1 MLTSLLVASDLSSRS
16 KPAVMRGVQLA
27 DSTQAR
33 LAILHVVEDD
43 QPEDRMREEM
53 RSAAAFLEEQA
64 TALGR
69 PAHCEIVTRAGD
81 AFRVIAEEA
90 QARAADLIVLG
101 AHRRQFLRDIF
112 IGTTIERVTRTAGC
126 PLLMANAKT
135 GERWRRV
142 LIAVDLSETSGQA
155 ARAAL
160 ALGLLDEA
168 EVTFLHAYAPV
179 TRQMMIHAGVGEN
192 RVRAEAEREFQAIRR
207 EVSGFIQGLG
217 LGDLDYAARIVEG
230 TGATAIAGVV
240 EQAKPDLLVIGTRGL
255 SGVKRLFLGSV
266 AQELMSSVEIDILAV
281 PPKA

>member
-16 KPAVMRGVQLA
+16 KPAVMRGLQLA
-27 DSTQAR
+27 EATQAR
-33 LAILHVVEDD
+33 LAILHAVEDD
-43 QPEDRMREEM
+43 QPEARMREEM

-69 PAHCEIVTRAGD
+69 PAQCEIVTRAGD

-90 QARAADLIVLG
+90 NARAADLIVLG

-142 LIAVDLSETSGQA
+142 FIAIDLSETSGQA
-155 ARAAL
+155 ARATF

-179 TRQMMIHAGVGEN
+179 TRQMMIHAGVSED
-192 RVRAEAEREFQAIRR
+192 RVRHEAEREFQAIRR
-207 EVSGFIQGLG
+207 EVSGFIQGLD
-217 LGDLDYAARIVEG
+217 LRDLDYGARIIEG

-281 PPKA
+281 PPMA